1 MRYTG
6 NRLCTECPQAKHV
19 MNKGFPLALS
29 TSKML
34 THQKSTAFI
43 ETPSNKLTFCSDL
56 VIVKDFPVFFSDI
69 Q

>member
-43 ETPSNKLTFCSDL
+43 ETPSDKLTFCSDL